1 MIKILIFFLF
11 PYFIISISNIGKNNI
26 SNYSKLLKQ
35 IINYRQYINNPLMIK
50 HLFQKIMIFLNIR
63 YY

>member
-11 PYFIISISNIGKNNI
+11 PYFIISISNIGINNI

-50 HLFQKIMIFLNIR
+50 HLFQNN
-63 YY
+63 Y